1 MRGTSHQGARC
12 YQRIRSQFL
21 TSSRVNTHGRSP
33 ECGRR
38 SKARRPRSGTAYVT
52 TCTAPRAVSRCSWL
66 STERPRRRPRI
77 ELSSFSILLIFSQPS
92 NHVRHPPA
100 TPANPDRSRG
110 DGRQAATHDRP
121 RPPDKPRCTCSPLT
135 RPSCDAHIICLTFHS
150 SVPLNR
156 EPIVLAAAREATC
169 LRPCFGL
176 SVTIRQLP
184 VCSRLSETDSLAL

>member
-38 SKARRPRSGTAYVT
+38 SKARRGHGPPRGVRCVVDSWSAVRDLAGVLASSSAASRSCLFFHSLQIMSAIHPRRPPTPTARVVM
-52 TCTAPRAVSRCSWL
+52 AA
-66 STERPRRRPRI
+66 RPRP
-77 ELSSFSILLIFSQPS
+77 
-92 NHVRHPPA
+92 
-100 TPANPDRSRG
+100 T
-110 DGRQAATHDRP
+110 DRP

-176 SVTIRQLP
+176 SVRTPQLP

>member
-110 DGRQAATHDRP
+110 DGRQAATHDRGRD
-121 RPPDKPRCTCSPLT
+121 RPTNPDAPDHHSRGPAVMPTSSASSFT
-135 RPSCDAHIICLTFHS
+135 RQCRSTES
-150 SVPLNR
+150 RS
-156 EPIVLAAAREATC
+156 C
-169 LRPCFGL
+169 LRPRAKRRACVPAL
-176 SVTIRQLP
+176 A
-184 VCSRLSETDSLAL
+184 SL

>member
-38 SKARRPRSGTAYVT
+38 SKARRRSGTVVPSMSALVG
-52 TCTAPRAVSRCSWL
+52 TAPGPVGCRVCRLRDLAGVLASSSAASRSCLFFHSL
-66 STERPRRRPRI
+66 QIMSAIHPRR
-77 ELSSFSILLIFSQPS
+77 
-92 NHVRHPPA
+92 PP
-100 TPANPDRSRG
+100 TPTARVVM
-110 DGRQAATHDRP
+110 AATHDRP

-176 SVTIRQLP
+176 SVRTPQLP

>member
-38 SKARRPRSGTAYVT
+38 SKARRPRSGSGTAYV
-52 TCTAPRAVSRCSWL
+52 PRGDRCRRSWL

-110 DGRQAATHDRP
+110 DGRQAATHDRGRD
-121 RPPDKPRCTCSPLT
+121 RPTNPDAPAHHSRGPAVMPTSSASPFT
-135 RPSCDAHIICLTFHS
+135 RQCRSTES
-150 SVPLNR
+150 RS
-156 EPIVLAAAREATC
+156 C
-169 LRPCFGL
+169 LRPRAKRRACVPAL
-176 SVTIRQLP
+176 A
-184 VCSRLSETDSLAL
+184 SL

>member
-38 SKARRPRSGTAYVT
+38 SKARRRSGTVVPCPSGDRAR
-52 TCTAPRAVSRCSWL
+52 PRACRGGVSS
-66 STERPRRRPRI
+66 ERPRRRPRI

-176 SVTIRQLP
+176 SVRTPQLP